1 MENGKLK
8 VAVLMGGIGAERD
21 ISIQSGMCVAE
32 ALVLAGFE
40 VLTADVR
47 PEKLDILEDGSVDV
61 FFPALHGEFGEDGE
75 LQRIFEDKGLV
86 YAGSGPAASDRAF
99 DKMAAKAIFA
109 EASVLTPDAIRFEC
123 DADGDLAAEQLRGF
137 GGEYVV
143 KPISQGSSVGVSII
157 SGVQETIEAARKTA
171 SEFGDCMIEEFIA
184 GRELTV
190 GILCNEGLPIIEIR
204 PEVGF
209 YDYHAK
215 YVDEQT
221 RFLFDTVA
229 EPAVVS
235 QLQAVAMDC
244 FVALGCRD
252 FARVDFILEDD
263 NRPYVL
269 EVNTIPGFTSHSLLP
284 KAAAKAGLSMSDLC
298 TKIIEAATLECR
310 I

>member
-1 MENGKLK
+1 
-8 VAVLMGGIGAERD
+8 MGGIGAERD

-75 LQRIFEDKGLV
+75 LQRILEDKGLV

-99 DKMAAKAIFA
+99 DKMAAKAVFA
-109 EASVLTPDAIRFEC
+109 EAGVLTPDAIRFDC
-123 DADGDLAAEQLRGF
+123 DADGGLVAEQVHGF

-143 KPISQGSSVGVSII
+143 KPIRQGSSVGVSIV
-157 SGVQETIEAARKTA
+157 SGLQETIEAARRTA

-190 GILCNEGLPIIEIR
+190 GILCNEALPIIEIR
-204 PEVGF
+204 PQAGF

-235 QLQAVAMDC
+235 QLQAAALDC

-252 FARVDFILEDD
+252 FGRVDFILADD

-310 I
+310 M